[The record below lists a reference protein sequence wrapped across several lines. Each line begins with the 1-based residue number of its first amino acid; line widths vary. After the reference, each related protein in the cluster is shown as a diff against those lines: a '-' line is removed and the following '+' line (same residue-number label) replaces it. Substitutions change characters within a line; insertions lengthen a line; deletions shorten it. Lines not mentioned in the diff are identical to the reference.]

1 LLECSYPEFL
11 IQFSLIKERSVMLI
25 LRAATCVLLC
35 LQFAAAQ
42 TQATSPSTSEPP
54 PAAQQP
60 AAPADQSSAKPNATA
75 KPENAAGQQSPETKP
90 QEGQAP
96 TGPQSGTQPGG
107 DAKQPTGAAPQVTP
121 ALTGFGLEDGTPVK
135 LRLTRNLSSAS
146 DKKGD
151 TVDFEVVEDL
161 NVSGVLVIPRG
172 STAWAT
178 ITEAQP
184 KRRMARGGKL
194 DVNIDTV
201 RLKDGEKVAL
211 RAVKENKGG
220 GHVGAMTGAMVATG
234 IVFFPAAPLFLF
246 MHGKDIN
253 IPKGTEITAYV
264 AGNIPLDKI
273 KFQDTDQPQGTT
285 VAGAPTAAEAD
296 AMIALVSNPVGAEVT
311 IDEAFMGNAPAK
323 LRLKAGKH
331 TIKVSMAGYKD
342 WTREMTVMSG
352 SEVNLAATL
361 EKTN

>member
-1 LLECSYPEFL
+1 MP
-11 IQFSLIKERSVMLI
+11 V
-25 LRAATCVLLC
+25 LRAAVCVFLC

-42 TQATSPSTSEPP
+42 SQSAPNTSEQP
-54 PAAQQP
+54 PATQQP
-60 AAPADQSSAKPNATA
+60 ATPADQGSAKPDSTT
-75 KPENAAGQQSPETKP
+75 KSENGASQQSPEIKQ
-90 QEGQAP
+90 QEGQVPAGSQP
-96 TGPQSGTQPGG
+96 GTQASG

-151 TVDFEVVEDL
+151 TVDFEVVEDV
-161 NVSGVLVIPRG
+161 NVNGVLVIPRNG
-172 STAWAT
+172 LAWAT

-184 KRRMARGGKL
+184 KRRMGRGGKL

-201 RLKDGEKVAL
+201 RLKDGEKVGL

-264 AGNIPLDKI
+264 AGNIPLDKT
-273 KFQDTDQPQGTT
+273 KFQDSDHPQGTT
-285 VAGAPTAAEAD
+285 VAAGVSAAEAD
-296 AMIALVSNPVGAEVT
+296 AMIALVSNPDGAEVT

-352 SEVNLAATL
+352 SEVSLAATL

>member
-1 LLECSYPEFL
+1 MP
-11 IQFSLIKERSVMLI
+11 V
-25 LRAATCVLLC
+25 LRAAICVLLC

-42 TQATSPSTSEPP
+42 NQSTPPSAPEQP

-60 AAPADQSSAKPNATA
+60 AAPADQNTAKPDATA

-96 TGPQSGTQPGG
+96 AGG
-107 DAKQPTGAAPQVTP
+107 DTKQPTGAAPQVTP

-146 DKKGD
+146 EKKGD

-172 STAWAT
+172 SAAWAT

-184 KRRMARGGKL
+184 KRRMARGGEL
-194 DVNIDTV
+194 DVNIDNV

-264 AGNIPLDKI
+264 AGNIPLDKA
-273 KFQDTDQPQGTT
+273 KFQDTDHPQGTT
-285 VAGAPTAAEAD
+285 VAAGLTAAEAD
-296 AMIALVSNPVGAEVT
+296 AMIALVSNPDGAEVT
-311 IDEAFMGNAPAK
+311 IDDAFMGNAPAK

-352 SEVNLAATL
+352 SEVNLAANL